1 MKIIELISIDGHQ
14 AVRLPDEFRFRETTV
29 TIRKEGDALILER
42 LKANTWPTDFFE
54 AIHIDDTAFIRPS
67 QL

>member
-54 AIHIDDTAFIRPS
+54 AIHIDDTAFIRPT

>member
-1 MKIIELISIDGHQ
+1 MKKVELISIDGHQ
-14 AVRLPDEFRFRETTV
+14 ALTLPDEFRFTETTV

-54 AIHIDDTAFIRPS
+54 AIHIDDTAFIRPT